1 MKTCKPDSSTVH
13 SGFSSQFSPVL
24 KVDSNEIF
32 EVETPDVA
40 FGLAQHPRHGEPRQK
55 VSPSPGRQGE
65 GPACV
70 GPIWVNDAKPGHF
83 LKIVIEAAETASWGW
98 TVAGPNGQNNSW
110 IEALELVKEP
120 TLIRWQL
127 NKVSRTATA
136 EHAWQVPMTPFPG
149 TLGVCPTGS
158 GMHSGWAPGIHGG
171 NLDCRLLTAGSALI
185 VPVFH
190 EGALVSVG
198 DGHAAQG
205 NGEVAGSAIET
216 PMRIRLRCTVFESFP
231 VNSPIILMEDAK
243 AFLGFGSTLDQAA
256 RFAIRAAVK
265 FETSQSGITEDE
277 ALALASVACD
287 LQVTQVANGIV
298 GAHAIWKASKQG

>member
-1 MKTCKPDSSTVH
+1 
-13 SGFSSQFSPVL
+13 
-24 KVDSNEIF
+24 
-32 EVETPDVA
+32 
-40 FGLAQHPRHGEPRQK
+40 
-55 VSPSPGRQGE
+55 
-65 GPACV
+65 
-70 GPIWVNDAKPGHF
+70 
-83 LKIVIEAAETASWGW
+83 
-98 TVAGPNGQNNSW
+98 
-110 IEALELVKEP
+110 
-120 TLIRWQL
+120 
-127 NKVSRTATA
+127 
-136 EHAWQVPMTPFPG
+136 
-149 TLGVCPTGS
+149 
-158 GMHSGWAPGIHGG
+158 
-171 NLDCRLLTAGSALI
+171 LI